1 MGEGFRNGKSAMT
14 RAELLEA
21 AQSFWFCL
29 KAAPKREHLAAITL
43 RRELGVSVLAP
54 RIRFR
59 KLTARGPVW
68 FVEAMFPGYLF
79 AEFVY
84 SELHRRVVSA
94 NGINGI
100 VRFGSH
106 VPTLD
111 AAVLD
116 PLRSSSD
123 QIITFDRRLEVGE
136 TVKIAEGPFRGFEAL
151 VTRLLPAA
159 KRVQIL
165 LEFLGR
171 GIEIGVS
178 EAQIISGRLRTG
190 T

>member
-1 MGEGFRNGKSAMT
+1 MDENRNGKSAMT
-14 RAELLEA
+14 MAELAEA
-21 AQSFWFCL
+21 VRPFWFCL
-29 KAAPKREHLAAITL
+29 KAEPKREHLAATAL
-43 RRELGVSVLAP
+43 RRELKVLALAP

-59 KLTARGPVW
+59 KLTTRGPVW

-79 AEFVY
+79 AEFIY
-84 SELHRRVVSA
+84 AEFHRRVVSA
-94 NGINGI
+94 NGVNGI

-111 AAVLD
+111 ATVLD

-123 QIITFDRRLEVGE
+123 QIITFDRPLEVGE

-171 GIEIGVS
+171 GMEIGVR
-178 EAQIISGRLRTG
+178 ETQIISGRLRTG